1 MQKREIVARFLE
13 AGLLV
18 HPAVV
23 TYISESGGSGVIEGI
38 ISSLPSGVSVVT
50 TKEVPGMTAAR
61 LDKLN
66 VGVSAVPEILAGR
79 EGSSIPTANPEESFA
94 LFRDRYDTLAA
105 MMRPRVSPVPIEAL
119 VKQNSRFSDTDVG
132 VIGMVVEGSTSA
144 KGHRIV
150 EIEDPTG
157 TIKVLFNK
165 NREGFDDAEK
175 IIPDEVIGVR
185 GKLSRD
191 SGGGGGMIF
200 SDTLFRPEIPLT
212 HVISPSKEP
221 GKAVFISDVHVGSD
235 TFLPDAWNRFASWLD
250 AHPEVGYLLIAGDVV
265 DGIGIYPNQD
275 KELNI
280 KTIYE
285 QYDAVG
291 EMLSALPSHL
301 QIILSPGNH
310 DAVRAAE
317 PQPALPEEFRTQFP
331 ANVTFVENP
340 AVVNIQSVNVLMYHG
355 RSIDDL
361 IKFIPGSKYE
371 EPGEI
376 MEAML
381 KRRHLG
387 PIYGQRT
394 PLLSTPADNL
404 VIRDVPDILH
414 TGHVHITDVV
424 NYRGVL
430 AINAGTWQGQTSFQK
445 QMNITPTPAEAVVVD
460 LETMQHEIL
469 KFLDPPTEKQNA
481 DRNDS

>member
-23 TYISESGGSGVIEGI
+23 TYISESGGSGIIEEI
-38 ISSLPSGVSVVT
+38 ISSLPSAVSVVT
-50 TKEVPGMTAAR
+50 PKEVPGMKAAR
-61 LDKLN
+61 VDKLA
-66 VGVSAVPEILAGR
+66 VGVSALPEILAGR
-79 EGSSIPTANPEESFA
+79 EGSSVPTANPEESFA
-94 LFRDRYDTLAA
+94 LFRDRYDALAA

-119 VKQNSRFSDTDVG
+119 VKQNSRFADTDIG
-132 VIGMVVEGSTSA
+132 AIGMVVESSTSA

-157 TIKVLFNK
+157 TIKMLFNK
-165 NREGFDDAEK
+165 NREGFDEAEK

-185 GKLSRD
+185 GKLARD
-191 SGGGGGMIF
+191 TGGGGGMIF

-212 HVISPSKEP
+212 HTISPSKEP
-221 GKAVFISDVHVGSD
+221 GRAVLISDVHVGSD
-235 TFLPDAWNRFASWLD
+235 TFLPDAWDRFASWLE
-250 AHPEVGYLLIAGDVV
+250 ATPEVKYLLIAGDVV
-265 DGIGIYPNQD
+265 DGIGVYPNQD
-275 KELNI
+275 KELHI

-301 QIILSPGNH
+301 QIVLSPGNH

-317 PQPALPEEFRTQFP
+317 PQPVLPEEFRTQFP
-331 ANVTFVENP
+331 DNVTCVENP
-340 AVVNIQSVNVLMYHG
+340 SVVNIQSVSVLMYHG

-361 IKFIPGSKYE
+361 IKFIPGASYE
-371 EPGEI
+371 HPGEI

-394 PLLSTPADNL
+394 PLLSTPMDHL
-404 VIRDVPDILH
+404 VIRDVPDILQ
-414 TGHVHITDVV
+414 TGHVHISDVIS
-424 NYRGVL
+424 YRGVL
-430 AINAGTWQGQTSFQK
+430 GVNAGTWQSQTSFQK

-460 LETMQHEIL
+460 LETMGYEKFCFL
-469 KFLDPPTEKQNA
+469 K
-481 DRNDS
+481 

>member
-23 TYISESGGSGVIEGI
+23 TYISESGGSGIIEGI
-38 ISSLPSGVSVVT
+38 ISSLPSAVSVVT
-50 TKEVPGMTAAR
+50 PKEVPGMMAAR
-61 LDKLN
+61 VDKLS
-66 VGVSAVPEILAGR
+66 VGVSALPEILAGR
-79 EGSSIPTANPEESFA
+79 EGSSVPTANPEESFS
-94 LFRDRYDTLAA
+94 LFRDRYDALAA
-105 MMRPRVSPVPIEAL
+105 MMRPRVSPIPIEAL
-119 VKQNSRFSDTDVG
+119 VKQNSRFADTDIG
-132 VIGMVVEGSTSA
+132 VIGMVVESSTSA

-165 NREGFDDAEK
+165 NREGFDEAEK

-185 GKLSRD
+185 GKLARD
-191 SGGGGGMIF
+191 TGGGGGMIF

-212 HVISPSKEP
+212 HTISPSKEP
-221 GKAVFISDVHVGSD
+221 GKAVLISDVHVGSD
-235 TFLPDAWNRFASWLD
+235 TFLPDAWEKFASWLE
-250 AHPEVGYLLIAGDVV
+250 ATPEVKYLLIAGDVV
-265 DGIGIYPNQD
+265 DGIGVYPNQD
-275 KELNI
+275 KELHI

-301 QIILSPGNH
+301 QIVLSPGNH

-317 PQPALPEEFRTQFP
+317 PQPVLPEEFRTQFP
-331 ANVTFVENP
+331 GNVTFVENP

-361 IKFIPGSKYE
+361 IKFIPGASYE
-371 EPGEI
+371 HPGEI

-394 PLLSTPADNL
+394 PLLSTPMDHL

-424 NYRGVL
+424 SYRGVL
-430 AINAGTWQGQTSFQK
+430 GVNAGTWQGQTSFQK
-445 QMNITPTPAEAVVVD
+445 QMNINPTPAEAIVVD
-460 LETMQHEIL
+460 LFTMGYEKL
-469 KFLDPPTEKQNA
+469 CFLDDKTF
-481 DRNDS
+481 S

>member
-23 TYISESGGSGVIEGI
+23 TYISESGGSGIIEGI
-38 ISSLPSGVSVVT
+38 ISSLPSAVSVVT
-50 TKEVPGMTAAR
+50 PKEVPGMIAAR
-61 LDKLN
+61 VDKLA
-66 VGVSAVPEILAGR
+66 VGVSALPEILAGR
-79 EGSSIPTANPEESFA
+79 EGSSVPTANPEESFA
-94 LFRDRYDTLAA
+94 LFRDRYDALAA

-119 VKQNSRFSDTDVG
+119 VKQNSRFADTDIG
-132 VIGMVVEGSTSA
+132 AIGMVVESSTSA

-165 NREGFDDAEK
+165 NREGFDEAEK

-185 GKLSRD
+185 GKLARD
-191 SGGGGGMIF
+191 TGGGGGMIF

-212 HVISPSKEP
+212 HTISPSKES
-221 GKAVFISDVHVGSD
+221 GRAVLISDVHVGSD
-235 TFLPDAWNRFASWLD
+235 TFLPDAWDRFASWLE
-250 AHPEVGYLLIAGDVV
+250 ATPEVKYLLIAGDVV
-265 DGIGIYPNQD
+265 DGIGVYPNQD
-275 KELNI
+275 KELHI

-285 QYDAVG
+285 QYDAVS

-301 QIILSPGNH
+301 QIVLSPGNH
-310 DAVRAAE
+310 DAVRTAE
-317 PQPALPEEFRTQFP
+317 PQPVLPEEFRTQFP
-331 ANVTFVENP
+331 GNVTFVENP
-340 AVVNIQSVNVLMYHG
+340 SVVNIQSVSVLMYHG

-361 IKFIPGSKYE
+361 IKFIPGASYE
-371 EPGEI
+371 HPGEI

-394 PLLSTPADNL
+394 PLLSTPMDHL
-404 VIRDVPDILH
+404 VIRDVPDILQ
-414 TGHVHITDVV
+414 TGHVHISDVIS
-424 NYRGVL
+424 YRGVL
-430 AINAGTWQGQTSFQK
+430 GVNAGTWQSQTSFQK

-460 LETMQHEIL
+460 LATMGYEKFCFL
-469 KFLDPPTEKQNA
+469 K
-481 DRNDS
+481 

>member
-1 MQKREIVARFLE
+1 M
-13 AGLLV
+13 
-18 HPAVV
+18 
-23 TYISESGGSGVIEGI
+23 
-38 ISSLPSGVSVVT
+38 
-50 TKEVPGMTAAR
+50 AAR
-61 LDKLN
+61 VDKLP
-66 VGVSAVPEILAGR
+66 VGLSALPEILAGR
-79 EGSSIPTANPEESFA
+79 EGSSVPTANPEESFA
-94 LFRDRYDTLAA
+94 LFRDRYDALAA

-119 VKQNSRFSDTDVG
+119 VKQNSRFADTDIG
-132 VIGMVVEGSTSA
+132 AIGMVVESSTSA

-165 NREGFDDAEK
+165 NREGFDEAEK

-185 GKLSRD
+185 GKLARD
-191 SGGGGGMIF
+191 TGGGGGMIF

-212 HVISPSKEP
+212 HTISPSKEP
-221 GKAVFISDVHVGSD
+221 GRAVLISDVHVGSD
-235 TFLPDAWNRFASWLD
+235 TFLPDAWDRFASWLE
-250 AHPEVGYLLIAGDVV
+250 ATPEVKYLLIAGDVV
-265 DGIGIYPNQD
+265 DGIGVYPNQD
-275 KELNI
+275 KELHI

-301 QIILSPGNH
+301 QIVLSPGNH

-317 PQPALPEEFRTQFP
+317 PQPVLPEEFRTQFP
-331 ANVTFVENP
+331 GNVTFVENP
-340 AVVNIQSVNVLMYHG
+340 SVVNIQSVSVLMYHG

-361 IKFIPGSKYE
+361 IKFIPGASYE
-371 EPGEI
+371 HPGEI

-394 PLLSTPADNL
+394 PLLSTPMDHL
-404 VIRDVPDILH
+404 VIRDVPDILQ
-414 TGHVHITDVV
+414 TGHVHISDVIS
-424 NYRGVL
+424 YRGVL
-430 AINAGTWQGQTSFQK
+430 GVNAGTWQSQTSFQK

-460 LETMQHEIL
+460 LATMGYEKFCFL
-469 KFLDPPTEKQNA
+469 K
-481 DRNDS
+481 

>member
-23 TYISESGGSGVIEGI
+23 TYISESGGSGIIEGI
-38 ISSLPSGVSVVT
+38 ISSLPSAVSVVT
-50 TKEVPGMTAAR
+50 PKEVPGMMTAR
-61 LDKLN
+61 VDKLA
-66 VGVSAVPEILAGR
+66 VGVSALPEILAGR
-79 EGSSIPTANPEESFA
+79 EGSSVPTANPEESFA
-94 LFRDRYDTLAA
+94 LFRDRYDALAA

-119 VKQNSRFSDTDVG
+119 VKQNSRFADTDIG
-132 VIGMVVEGSTSA
+132 AIGMVVESSTSA

-157 TIKVLFNK
+157 TIKMLFNK
-165 NREGFDDAEK
+165 NREGFDEAEK

-185 GKLSRD
+185 GKLARD
-191 SGGGGGMIF
+191 TGGGGGMIF

-212 HVISPSKEP
+212 HTISPSKEP
-221 GKAVFISDVHVGSD
+221 GRAVLISDVHVGSD
-235 TFLPDAWNRFASWLD
+235 TFLPDAWDRFASWLE
-250 AHPEVGYLLIAGDVV
+250 ATPEVKYLLIAGDVV
-265 DGIGIYPNQD
+265 DGIGVYPNQD
-275 KELNI
+275 KELHI

-285 QYDAVG
+285 QYDVVG

-301 QIILSPGNH
+301 QIVLSPGNH

-317 PQPALPEEFRTQFP
+317 PQQVLPEEFRTQFP
-331 ANVTFVENP
+331 DNVTFVENP
-340 AVVNIQSVNVLMYHG
+340 SVVNIQSVSVLMYHG

-361 IKFIPGSKYE
+361 IKFIPGASYE
-371 EPGEI
+371 HPGEI

-394 PLLSTPADNL
+394 PLLSTPMDHL
-404 VIRDVPDILH
+404 VIRDVPDILQ
-414 TGHVHITDVV
+414 TGHVHISDVIS
-424 NYRGVL
+424 YRGVL
-430 AINAGTWQGQTSFQK
+430 GVNAGTWQSQTSFQK

-460 LETMQHEIL
+460 LATMRYEKFCFL
-469 KFLDPPTEKQNA
+469 K
-481 DRNDS
+481 

>member
-1 MQKREIVARFLE
+1 MQKREIVTRFLE

-23 TYISESGGSGVIEGI
+23 TYISESGSSSVIEGI
-38 ISSLPSGVSVVT
+38 ISSLPSTILVVT
-50 TKEVPGMTAAR
+50 PKDVPGMTAAR
-61 LDKLN
+61 VDKLT
-66 VGVSAVPEILAGR
+66 VGVSVLPEVLAGR
-79 EGSSIPTANPEESFA
+79 AGSSMPIANPEESFSM
-94 LFRDRYDTLAA
+94 FRDRYDVLAA
-105 MMRPRVSPVPIEAL
+105 MMRPRVNPVPIEAL
-119 VKQNSRFSDTDVG
+119 VKQNCRFADTDIG
-132 VIGMVVEGSTSA
+132 VIGMVVESSTSA

-165 NREGFDDAEK
+165 KREGFDEAEK

-191 SGGGGGMIF
+191 MSGGRGIIF
-200 SDTLFRPEIPLT
+200 SDMLFRPEIPLT
-212 HVISPSKEP
+212 HTISPSKDS
-221 GKAVFISDVHVGSD
+221 GRAVFISDVHVGSD
-235 TFLPDAWNRFASWLD
+235 TFLLEAWDQFVSWL
-250 AHPEVGYLLIAGDVV
+250 EVTPDIKYLLLAGDVV
-265 DGIGIYPNQD
+265 DGIGVYPNQD
-275 KELNI
+275 KELHI

-285 QYDAVG
+285 QYDVVG
-291 EMLSALPSHL
+291 DMLSELPSHL

-317 PQPALPEEFRTQFP
+317 PQPVLPEEFRKQFP
-331 ANVTFVENP
+331 NNVTFVENP

-361 IKFIPGSKYE
+361 IKFIPGASYE
-371 EPGEI
+371 HPGEI

-381 KRRHLG
+381 KRRHLA

-394 PLLSTPADNL
+394 QLLSTPMDNL
-404 VIRDVPDILH
+404 IIRNVPDILQ
-414 TGHVHITDVV
+414 TGHVHISDVI

-430 AINAGTWQGQTSFQK
+430 GVNAGTWQSQTSFQK
-445 QMNITPTPAEAVVVD
+445 QMNINPTPAEAIVVD
-460 LETMQHEIL
+460 LATLIPEKFCFL
-469 KFLDPPTEKQNA
+469 K
-481 DRNDS
+481 

>member
-23 TYISESGGSGVIEGI
+23 TYISESGGSGIIEGI
-38 ISSLPSGVSVVT
+38 ISSLPSAVSVVT
-50 TKEVPGMTAAR
+50 PKEVPGMMAAR
-61 LDKLN
+61 VDKLS
-66 VGVSAVPEILAGR
+66 VGVSALPEILAGR
-79 EGSSIPTANPEESFA
+79 EGSSVPTANPEESFS
-94 LFRDRYDTLAA
+94 LFRDRYDALAA
-105 MMRPRVSPVPIEAL
+105 MMRPRVSPIPIEAL
-119 VKQNSRFSDTDVG
+119 VKQNSRFADTDIG
-132 VIGMVVEGSTSA
+132 VIGMVVESSTSA

-165 NREGFDDAEK
+165 NREGFDEAEK

-185 GKLSRD
+185 GKLARD
-191 SGGGGGMIF
+191 TGGGGGMIF

-212 HVISPSKEP
+212 HTISPSKEP
-221 GKAVFISDVHVGSD
+221 GKAVLISDVHVGSD
-235 TFLPDAWNRFASWLD
+235 TFLPDAWEKFASWLE
-250 AHPEVGYLLIAGDVV
+250 ATPEVKYLLIAGDVV
-265 DGIGIYPNQD
+265 DGIGVYPNQD
-275 KELNI
+275 KELHI

-301 QIILSPGNH
+301 QIVLSPGNH

-317 PQPALPEEFRTQFP
+317 PQPVLPEEFRTQFP
-331 ANVTFVENP
+331 SNVTFVENP

-361 IKFIPGSKYE
+361 IKFIPGASYE
-371 EPGEI
+371 HPGEI

-394 PLLSTPADNL
+394 PLLSTPMDHL

-424 NYRGVL
+424 SYRGVL
-430 AINAGTWQGQTSFQK
+430 GVNAGTWQGQTSFQK
-445 QMNITPTPAEAVVVD
+445 QMNINPTPAEAIVVD
-460 LETMQHEIL
+460 LFTMGYEKL
-469 KFLDPPTEKQNA
+469 CFLDDKTF
-481 DRNDS
+481 S

>member
-23 TYISESGGSGVIEGI
+23 AYISESGGSGIIEGI

-50 TKEVPGMTAAR
+50 SKEVPGMTAAR
-61 LDKLN
+61 RDKLT
-66 VGVSAVPEILAGR
+66 VGVSAMPEILSGR
-79 EGSSIPTANPEESFA
+79 EGFSVPTANPEESFA

-119 VKQNSRFSDTDVG
+119 TKQNNRFADTDIG
-132 VIGMVVEGSTSA
+132 AIGMVVESSTSA

-150 EIEDPTG
+150 DIEDPTG

-165 NREGFDDAEK
+165 NREGFDEAEK

-185 GKLSRD
+185 GKLARET
-191 SGGGGGMIF
+191 GGGGGMIF
-200 SDTLFRPEIPLT
+200 SDTLFRPDIPLMHT
-212 HVISPSKEP
+212 ISPSKEP
-221 GKAVFISDVHVGSD
+221 GKAVLISDIHVGSD
-235 TFLPDAWNRFASWLD
+235 TFLPDAWDRFSSWLGD
-250 AHPEVGYLLIAGDVV
+250 HDEVKYLLIAGDVV

-275 KELNI
+275 KELHI

-291 EMLSALPSHL
+291 EMLSALPSHM

-317 PQPALPEEFRTQFP
+317 PQPVLPEEFRTKFSK
-331 ANVTFVENP
+331 NVTFVENP
-340 AVVNIQSVNVLMYHG
+340 SVVNIQSVNVLMYHG

-361 IKFIPGSKYE
+361 IKFIPGASYE
-371 EPGEI
+371 KPGEI
-376 MEAML
+376 MQAML
-381 KRRHLG
+381 QRRHLG

-394 PLLSTPADNL
+394 PLLSTPQDNL

-424 NYRGVL
+424 SYRGVL
-430 AINAGTWQGQTSFQK
+430 GINAGTWQSQTSFQK
-445 QMNITPTPAEAVVVD
+445 QMNINPTPAEAILVD
-460 LETMQHEIL
+460 LFTMGHENLCFL
-469 KFLDPPTEKQNA
+469 KK
-481 DRNDS
+481 DS